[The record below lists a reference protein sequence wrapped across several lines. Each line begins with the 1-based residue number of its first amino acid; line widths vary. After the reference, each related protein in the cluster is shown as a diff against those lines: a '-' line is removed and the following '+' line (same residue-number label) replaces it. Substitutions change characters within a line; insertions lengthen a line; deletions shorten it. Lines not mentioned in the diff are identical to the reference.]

1 MKGKKVFKIDKSPT
15 KKFIESFRDDFEEF
29 NINKMLQWNSKNV
42 LMYTRYVHKNFED
55 PPVLMNIMM
64 MDRQLQKLE
73 ENYKTIRRIRDDEK
87 VFSEMIQYLRRNFV
101 LISKESNDEIKR
113 INPESAAR
121 SRTKPTQMSQF
132 STKPNEEN
140 TISKFNHQ
148 VKNLE
153 DMRKSA
159 QEGPTASTME
169 RKMSKVKN
177 DEFIQKI
184 DLMSGRKDQT
194 QNAKSQITKEIST
207 DSLPALKVQKVPL
220 LKWQPKDSGRKDGIG
235 GDEPVYG

>member
-1 MKGKKVFKIDKSPT
+1 MSTTVTRKPAAEKRFPSQTTKKAFISPIYDVEVMKGKKVFKINKSPT

-29 NINKMLQWNSKNV
+29 NINKMLHWDSKNV

-73 ENYKTIRRIRDDEK
+73 ENYKTIRGIRDDEK
-87 VFSEMIQYLRRNFV
+87 VFSEMIQYLRKNFV

-121 SRTKPTQMSQF
+121 SRVKLNSVTQF
-132 STKPNEEN
+132 STKTNEETGTN
-140 TISKFNHQ
+140 KFISNNR

-153 DMRKSA
+153 DMRRSA
-159 QEGPTASTME
+159 QEGGIATLK
-169 RKMSKVKN
+169 RRN
-177 DEFIQKI
+177 DEFI
-184 DLMSGRKDQT
+184 
-194 QNAKSQITKEIST
+194 
-207 DSLPALKVQKVPL
+207 
-220 LKWQPKDSGRKDGIG
+220 
-235 GDEPVYG
+235 